1 MSKKR
6 AGLIRENR
14 NLTEGKYSA
23 TALQE
28 NIITRISEELQAE
41 LLQKGEQSFTIE
53 SFIKIDCSDLTTD
66 DSYDKVVAAAEALS
80 NVKFRFKTDKS
91 SGFSNIISGAKHEKG
106 DNFITVI
113 IPSLTKQAL
122 CDLNMGYALLLPLV
136 YNLKSRYSKR
146 LYKYIATWNDR
157 GGVTVSIK
165 HLREMLG
172 IEKGKLSANADFKR
186 FVLEVASKELKEKS
200 NIWFEYSFYRSE
212 KQIKAKKRTHDM
224 IKFKIFTKDNMTG
237 LVKKVR
243 ALDDNRLK
251 EISNFLYTCGFE
263 VKDLDKSITHFRDNE
278 TMKYSFYEK
287 IKAKKTAFREL
298 SSAHRQNLVMKILH
312 DDYKLSLY
320 PSFDF

>member
-1 MSKKR
+1 MSEKR

-41 LLQKGEQSFTIE
+41 LLQKGEQSFTVE
-53 SFIKIDCSDLTTD
+53 SFIKLNCGDMTTD
-66 DSYDKVVAAAEALS
+66 DSYDKIIAAAKSLS
-80 NVKFRFKTDKS
+80 RVSFDFKTNKV
-91 SGFSNIISGAKHEKG
+91 SGFSNIISGAQHNKG
-106 DNFITVI
+106 DDYITVI

-136 YNLKSRYSKR
+136 YDLKSRYSKR

-157 GGVTVSIK
+157 GGVTVSIMD
-165 HLREMLG
+165 LREMLG
-172 IEKGKLSANADFKR
+172 IKKDKLSANADFKR
-186 FVLEVASKELKEKS
+186 FVLEVASKELKEKA
-200 NIWFEYSFYRSE
+200 NMWFEYSFYRSE
-212 KQIKAKKRTHDM
+212 KQIMAKKRTHDM
-224 IKFKIFTKDNMTG
+224 IRFKIFTKDNMTG
-237 LVKKVR
+237 LIKKVR
-243 ALDDNRLK
+243 ATDDNRLQ
-251 EISNFLYTCGFE
+251 EIYNFLYTCGLD
-263 VKDLDKSITHFRDNE
+263 VADLDKCINHFRDNE

-287 IKAKKTAFREL
+287 VKAKKGAFQNL
-298 SSAHRQNLVMKILH
+298 SKAHRLNLTMKILF